1 MESCMNCEYW
11 IGKYEKCDH
20 PEQYQSL
27 AGDYMSPPE
36 WHCGLYEPQQPA
48 CTIPPGKARPSYCG
62 KMPDGADCA
71 GCPWYGKEADD
82 AEA

>member
-11 IGKYEKCDH
+11 IGKNEKCDK
-20 PEQYQSL
+20 
-27 AGDYMSPPE
+27 
-36 WHCGLYEPQQPA
+36 QPI

-71 GCPWYGKEADD
+71 GCPWYGKEDL
-82 AEA
+82 